1 MKTGMAQIDE
11 IKDFGGLINLNILF
25 KIVTNVYVLIGLLLY
40 AVSAFLWLGALS
52 TLYISYM
59 YPLLSLTYVITA
71 ILAFLFLKENNT
83 LIRWVGIVLVVIGM
97 FRKNRNSFIKMGGY
111 IQLMFYNREDER
123 W

>member
-1 MKTGMAQIDE
+1 MFALSLVMIYIIFGAIGQISMKTGMAQIDE

-59 YPLLSLTYVITA
+59 YPLLSLAYVVRQ
-71 ILAFLFLKENNT
+71 F
-83 LIRWVGIVLVVIGM
+83 
-97 FRKNRNSFIKMGGY
+97 SH
-111 IQLMFYNREDER
+111 FYF
-123 W
+123 